1 MICAK
6 CGNAILSGQNVK
18 YRSKNYHAACLEEI
32 KAAAKAKDQKKA
44 SASMVRMD
52 PDRDELDSYVYSL
65 YGLSC
70 LSPLLNKQI
79 NDFHTQRG
87 YSYKNILLSLRYF
100 FDILPNNI
108 PEPESPSIGIVPY
121 IYDEALAFW
130 SLSNE
135 ANEYNKSVV
144 VQDEA
149 VVLPYQTKPSPLP
162 CVFRMEDV

>member
-1 MICAK
+1 MNCAK
-6 CGNAILSGQNVK
+6 CGASIQSDQDVK
-18 YRSKNYHAACLEEI
+18 YRSKHYHSACLDAI

-44 SASMVRMD
+44 SSSTVRLD
-52 PDRDELDSYVYSL
+52 PERDELERYICSL
-65 YGLSC
+65 YGIPC

-87 YSYKNILLSLRYF
+87 YPHKNILLALQYF
-100 FDILPNNI
+100 FEILPANV
-108 PEPESPSIGIVPY
+108 PEPDSPSIGIVPY

-135 ANEYNKSVV
+135 ANEHNKNVAV
-144 VQDEA
+144 LDEA

-162 CVFRMEDV
+162 CLFRMEDI